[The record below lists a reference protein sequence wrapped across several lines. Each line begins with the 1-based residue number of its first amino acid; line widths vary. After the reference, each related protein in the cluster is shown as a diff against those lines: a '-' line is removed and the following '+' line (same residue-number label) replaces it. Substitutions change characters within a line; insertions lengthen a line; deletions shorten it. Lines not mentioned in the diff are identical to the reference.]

1 MKATRKQ
8 IEANLRNKLAAQY
21 REKSDKLAE
30 RVETLE
36 RKLNDMHKRAVT
48 AENEK
53 EKLEEKVAALEDWN
67 NRLLECMDM
76 TDEDRK
82 AYVETLRAQSE
93 LKSAVDQLYSVKLIN
108 HFLGYLV

>member
-1 MKATRKQ
+1 MKQTRKQ
-8 IEANLRNKLAAQY
+8 IEANLRNKLATQY

-36 RKLNDMHKRAVT
+36 KKLSDMRKRAVT
-48 AENEK
+48 AESEK

-93 LKSAVDQLYSVKLIN
+93 LKNAVDQLYSVKLIN